1 MQKTPKSIIF
11 SILLVFLIIHPGSGL
26 NSESILRLKEA
37 GVSDLTIQVIVQE
50 KAIETAAFTV
60 AEIVDMKRA
69 GLREKTIRMV
79 IRENSFIRNAKP
91 IVYGKDIRSIR
102 FTTARDIIELKN
114 AGVSDEVLQ
123 HAVLM
128 LKVIGRVQALFDTF
142 QGSFCACNFNA
153 LRMLQDTPRQF
164 DYGVVHCRRKQE
176 RLASRRRTVHNFLHI
191 LDKSHIEHTVGLIQ
205 HQ

>member
-1 MQKTPKSIIF
+1 MKKTPISIIF

-37 GVSDLTIQVIVQE
+37 GVSDQTIQVIVQE
-50 KAIETAAFTV
+50 KAIETAAYTV
-60 AEIVDMKRA
+60 AEIVDLKRA

-114 AGVSDEVLQ
+114 AGVSDEVIQ
-123 HAVLM
+123 AIIAVVGDSEESERRDAYDLLEDM
-128 LKVIGRVQALFDTF
+128 NIRID
-142 QGSFCACNFNA
+142 
-153 LRMLQDTPRQF
+153 LRGD
-164 DYGVVHCRRKQE
+164 
-176 RLASRRRTVHNFLHI
+176 
-191 LDKSHIEHTVGLIQ
+191 
-205 HQ
+205 